1 MTLLRSTAAIVLALG
16 VTFAMPAL
24 AQKKY
29 DTGASDTEIKV
40 GQTIPLSGPASAYGS
55 IGKVQAAYIRMVNE
69 QGGIN
74 GRKINLIQYDDAYS
88 PPKTVEQV
96 RKLVESDEVFTTFQI
111 IGTPPNAAVQKYLND
126 KKVPQLLA
134 STGATRFTDPKN
146 FPWTIAFNPNYQS
159 EAHIY
164 AKFIL
169 ANHPN
174 AKIGILY
181 QNDDL
186 GKDYVKGLKDGL
198 GAKASNMIV
207 AEASYEL
214 SDPTVD
220 SQMVTLKASG
230 ADLFYN
236 ITTPKFGA
244 QAIKKAAELGWKPV
258 QILDINATPVSQTL
272 VPAGLEN
279 AKGIIS
285 VNYGKD
291 PLDPQWSDDEGMKRY
306 KAFMAKYAPAE
317 DANSGIAT
325 YGYSTAALL
334 VQILKQCGDNLT
346 RVNVMTQATNIKD
359 FVADLALPG
368 MATSTTPDDWRIN
381 KQFQMMRFDG
391 RGLRQ
396 SHHAVFGRHVVRGC
410 RQTNQSGD
418 RGCVDD
424 GSAALSQH
432 LRNLVLQA
440 QEYAREIDSQH
451 GVERGLTEFVQ
462 ALASRAN
469 GSSGNAGIVERAVDP
484 PIGGDGARHHR
495 GHIGFHGYVAPDRNG
510 LTAGR
515 VDQGDGCSRVLLGTV
530 GHRHARALACHRK
543 RSRPSDAR
551 GPAGHQRHLAIENAC
566 HVIFLLPCKNG
577 PQRTLR
583 LRKEDRCEFQ
593 RVAPLPLDQG

>member
-1 MTLLRSTAAIVLALG
+1 MTLSRLPAAIALAVS
-16 VTFAMPAL
+16 VTFATPSL

-40 GQTIPLSGPASAYGS
+40 GQTIPLSGPASAYGG
-55 IGKVQAAYIRMVNE
+55 IGKVQAAYLRMINE

-74 GRKINLIQYDDAYS
+74 GRKVNLIQYDDAYS

-96 RKLVESDEVFTTFQI
+96 RKLVESDEVLTTFQI
-111 IGTPPNAAVQKYLND
+111 IGTPPNASVQKYLNE

-169 ANHPN
+169 ANYPN
-174 AKIGILY
+174 AKIAILY

-198 GAKASNMIV
+198 GAKASSMIV

-272 VPAGLEN
+272 IPAGVEN

-291 PLDPQWSDDEGMKRY
+291 PLDPQWADDEGMKRY
-306 KAFMAKYAPAE
+306 KAFMAKWAPAE
-317 DANSGIAT
+317 DANSGIAS
-325 YGYSTAALL
+325 YGYSTASLL

-346 RVNVMTQATNIKD
+346 RANIMTQATNIKG

-368 MATSTTPDDWRIN
+368 MTTSTEPNDWRIN
-381 KQFQMMRFDG
+381 KQFQMMKFDG
-391 RGLRQ
+391 QRWVL
-396 SHHAVFGRHVVRGC
+396 FGPILTDEFN
-410 RQTNQSGD
+410 TN
-418 RGCVDD
+418 
-424 GSAALSQH
+424 
-432 LRNLVLQA
+432 
-440 QEYAREIDSQH
+440 
-451 GVERGLTEFVQ
+451 
-462 ALASRAN
+462 
-469 GSSGNAGIVERAVDP
+469 
-484 PIGGDGARHHR
+484 
-495 GHIGFHGYVAPDRNG
+495 
-510 LTAGR
+510 
-515 VDQGDGCSRVLLGTV
+515 
-530 GHRHARALACHRK
+530 
-543 RSRPSDAR
+543 
-551 GPAGHQRHLAIENAC
+551 
-566 HVIFLLPCKNG
+566 
-577 PQRTLR
+577 
-583 LRKEDRCEFQ
+583 
-593 RVAPLPLDQG
+593 

>member
-1 MTLLRSTAAIVLALG
+1 MALFRLTAALVLALG
-16 VTFAMPAL
+16 TAFATPAL

-29 DTGASDTEIKV
+29 DTGATDTEIKV

-55 IGKVQAAYIRMVNE
+55 IGKVQAAYIRMINE

-74 GRKINLIQYDDAYS
+74 GRKVNLIQYDDAYS

-96 RKLVESDEVFTTFQI
+96 RKLVESDEVLTTFQI

-146 FPWTIAFNPNYQS
+146 FPWTIAYNPNYQS

-164 AKFIL
+164 ARFIL
-169 ANHPN
+169 ENYPN
-174 AKIGILY
+174 AKIAILY

-198 GAKASNMIV
+198 GAKAKMIV

-220 SQMVTLKASG
+220 SQMVTLKSSG

-272 VPAGLEN
+272 IPAGLEN

-291 PLDPQWSDDEGMKRY
+291 PLDPQWADDNGMKRY
-306 KAFMAKYAPAE
+306 KAFMAKYAPGE
-317 DANSGIAT
+317 DANSGIST
-325 YGYSTAALL
+325 YGYGTASLL
-334 VQILKQCGDNLT
+334 VHILKQCSDDLT
-346 RVNVMTQATNIKD
+346 RANIMKQATNIQN

-368 MATSTTPDDWRIN
+368 MSTSTDPDDWRIN
-381 KQFQMMRFDG
+381 KQFQMMKFDG
-391 RGLRQ
+391 QRWVL
-396 SHHAVFGRHVVRGC
+396 FGPILTDDYK
-410 RQTNQSGD
+410 TN
-418 RGCVDD
+418 
-424 GSAALSQH
+424 
-432 LRNLVLQA
+432 
-440 QEYAREIDSQH
+440 
-451 GVERGLTEFVQ
+451 
-462 ALASRAN
+462 
-469 GSSGNAGIVERAVDP
+469 
-484 PIGGDGARHHR
+484 
-495 GHIGFHGYVAPDRNG
+495 
-510 LTAGR
+510 
-515 VDQGDGCSRVLLGTV
+515 
-530 GHRHARALACHRK
+530 
-543 RSRPSDAR
+543 
-551 GPAGHQRHLAIENAC
+551 
-566 HVIFLLPCKNG
+566 
-577 PQRTLR
+577 
-583 LRKEDRCEFQ
+583 
-593 RVAPLPLDQG
+593 

>member
-1 MTLLRSTAAIVLALG
+1 MALFRLTAALVLAYSA
-16 VTFAMPAL
+16 TFAAPAL

-29 DTGASDTEIKV
+29 DTGATDTEIKV

-55 IGKVQAAYIRMVNE
+55 IGKVQAAYIRMINE

-74 GRKINLIQYDDAYS
+74 GRKVNLIQYDDAYS

-96 RKLVESDEVFTTFQI
+96 RKLVESDEVLTTFQI

-146 FPWTIAFNPNYQS
+146 FPWTIAYNPNYQS

-164 AKFIL
+164 ARFIL
-169 ANHPN
+169 ENYPN
-174 AKIGILY
+174 AKIAILY

-198 GAKASNMIV
+198 GAKAKMIV

-220 SQMVTLKASG
+220 SQMVTLKSSG

-258 QILDINATPVSQTL
+258 QILDINASPVSQTL
-272 VPAGLEN
+272 IPAGLEN

-291 PLDPQWSDDEGMKRY
+291 PLDPQWADDAGMKRY
-306 KAFMAKYAPAE
+306 KAFMAKYAPGE

-334 VQILKQCGDNLT
+334 VHILKQCGDDLT
-346 RVNVMTQATNIKD
+346 RANIMKQATSIRNYVSDIS
-359 FVADLALPG
+359 LPG
-368 MATSTTPDDWRIN
+368 MATTTDPDDWRIN
-381 KQFQMMRFDG
+381 KQFQMMKFDG
-391 RGLRQ
+391 QRWVL
-396 SHHAVFGRHVVRGC
+396 FGPILTDDYK
-410 RQTNQSGD
+410 TN
-418 RGCVDD
+418 
-424 GSAALSQH
+424 
-432 LRNLVLQA
+432 
-440 QEYAREIDSQH
+440 
-451 GVERGLTEFVQ
+451 
-462 ALASRAN
+462 
-469 GSSGNAGIVERAVDP
+469 
-484 PIGGDGARHHR
+484 
-495 GHIGFHGYVAPDRNG
+495 
-510 LTAGR
+510 
-515 VDQGDGCSRVLLGTV
+515 
-530 GHRHARALACHRK
+530 
-543 RSRPSDAR
+543 
-551 GPAGHQRHLAIENAC
+551 
-566 HVIFLLPCKNG
+566 
-577 PQRTLR
+577 
-583 LRKEDRCEFQ
+583 
-593 RVAPLPLDQG
+593 

>member
-1 MTLLRSTAAIVLALG
+1 MTLFRLTTAVVLAFGMTLA
-16 VTFAMPAL
+16 TPAL

-29 DTGASDTEIKV
+29 DTGATDTEIKV

-55 IGKVQAAYIRMVNE
+55 IGKVQAAYIRMINE

-74 GRKINLIQYDDAYS
+74 GRKVNLIQYDDAYS

-96 RKLVESDEVFTTFQI
+96 RKLVESDEVLTTFQI

-146 FPWTIAFNPNYQS
+146 FPWTIAYNPNYQS

-164 AKFIL
+164 ARFIL
-169 ANHPN
+169 ENYPN
-174 AKIGILY
+174 AKIAILY

-198 GAKASNMIV
+198 GAKAKMIV

-220 SQMVTLKASG
+220 SQMVTLKSSG

-258 QILDINATPVSQTL
+258 QILDINASPVSQTL

-291 PLDPQWSDDEGMKRY
+291 PLDPQWADDAGMKRY
-306 KAFMAKYAPAE
+306 KAFMAKYAPGE

-334 VQILKQCGDNLT
+334 VQILKQCGDDLT
-346 RVNVMTQATNIKD
+346 RANLMKQATSIKNYISD
-359 FVADLALPG
+359 ISLPG
-368 MATSTTPDDWRIN
+368 MSTTTDADDWRIN
-381 KQFQMMRFDG
+381 KQFQMMKFDG
-391 RGLRQ
+391 QRWVL
-396 SHHAVFGRHVVRGC
+396 FGPILTDDYK
-410 RQTNQSGD
+410 TN
-418 RGCVDD
+418 
-424 GSAALSQH
+424 
-432 LRNLVLQA
+432 
-440 QEYAREIDSQH
+440 
-451 GVERGLTEFVQ
+451 
-462 ALASRAN
+462 
-469 GSSGNAGIVERAVDP
+469 
-484 PIGGDGARHHR
+484 
-495 GHIGFHGYVAPDRNG
+495 
-510 LTAGR
+510 
-515 VDQGDGCSRVLLGTV
+515 
-530 GHRHARALACHRK
+530 
-543 RSRPSDAR
+543 
-551 GPAGHQRHLAIENAC
+551 
-566 HVIFLLPCKNG
+566 
-577 PQRTLR
+577 
-583 LRKEDRCEFQ
+583 
-593 RVAPLPLDQG
+593 

>member
-1 MTLLRSTAAIVLALG
+1 MSLFRSTAAVALALG
-16 VTFAMPAL
+16 VTFATPAL

-55 IGKVQAAYIRMVNE
+55 IGKVQAAYLRMVNE

-96 RKLVESDEVFTTFQI
+96 RKLVEGDEVLTTFQI

-159 EAHIY
+159 EGHIY
-164 AKFIL
+164 AKYIL

-174 AKIGILY
+174 AKIAILY

-186 GKDYVKGLKDGL
+186 GKDYVKGLEDAL
-198 GAKASNMIV
+198 GAKASMIV
-207 AEASYEL
+207 AKASYEL

-258 QILDINATPVSQTL
+258 HILDINATPVSQTL
-272 VPAGLEN
+272 VPAGLDN
-279 AKGIIS
+279 AKDIIS

-291 PLDPQWSDDEGMKRY
+291 PLDPQWANDEGMKRY
-306 KAFMAKYAPAE
+306 KAFMLKYAPAE

-334 VQILKQCGDNLT
+334 VHIVKQCGDDLT
-346 RVNVMTQATNIKD
+346 RANLMKQATNIKGY
-359 FVADLALPG
+359 VADLALPG
-368 MATSTTPDDWRIN
+368 MTTTTTPDDWRIN
-381 KQFQMMRFDG
+381 KQFQMMKFDG
-391 RGLRQ
+391 QRWVL
-396 SHHAVFGRHVVRGC
+396 FGPILTDEYK
-410 RQTNQSGD
+410 TN
-418 RGCVDD
+418 
-424 GSAALSQH
+424 
-432 LRNLVLQA
+432 
-440 QEYAREIDSQH
+440 
-451 GVERGLTEFVQ
+451 
-462 ALASRAN
+462 
-469 GSSGNAGIVERAVDP
+469 
-484 PIGGDGARHHR
+484 
-495 GHIGFHGYVAPDRNG
+495 
-510 LTAGR
+510 
-515 VDQGDGCSRVLLGTV
+515 
-530 GHRHARALACHRK
+530 
-543 RSRPSDAR
+543 
-551 GPAGHQRHLAIENAC
+551 
-566 HVIFLLPCKNG
+566 
-577 PQRTLR
+577 
-583 LRKEDRCEFQ
+583 
-593 RVAPLPLDQG
+593 

>member
-1 MTLLRSTAAIVLALG
+1 MARSRSMAALVLALG
-16 VTFAMPAL
+16 ATFATQAI
-24 AQKKY
+24 AQNKY
-29 DTGASDTEIKV
+29 DTGASDTEIKL
-40 GQTIPLSGPASAYGS
+40 GQTIPLSGPASAYGG
-55 IGKVQAAYIRMVNE
+55 IGKVQAAYIRMINE

-96 RKLVESDEVFTTFQI
+96 RKLVEGDEVLATFQI

-126 KKVPQLLA
+126 RKVPQLLA

-164 AKFIL
+164 ANYIL

-186 GKDYVKGLKDGL
+186 GKDYVKGLKDAL
-198 GAKASNMIV
+198 GAKASSMIV
-207 AEASYEL
+207 AEKSYEL

-244 QAIKKAAELGWKPV
+244 QAIKKAAELGWNPV

-272 VPAGLEN
+272 IPAGVEN

-291 PLDPQWSDDEGMKRY
+291 PLDPQWADDEGMKRY

-334 VQILKQCGDNLT
+334 VQILRQCGDDLT
-346 RVNVMTQATNIKD
+346 RANIMKQATNVRNY
-359 FVADLALPG
+359 VADLALPG
-368 MATSTTPDDWRIN
+368 MTSSTEPDDWRIN
-381 KQFQMMRFDG
+381 KQFQMMKFDG
-391 RGLRQ
+391 QRWVL
-396 SHHAVFGRHVVRGC
+396 FGPILTDEFK
-410 RQTNQSGD
+410 TN
-418 RGCVDD
+418 
-424 GSAALSQH
+424 
-432 LRNLVLQA
+432 
-440 QEYAREIDSQH
+440 
-451 GVERGLTEFVQ
+451 
-462 ALASRAN
+462 
-469 GSSGNAGIVERAVDP
+469 
-484 PIGGDGARHHR
+484 
-495 GHIGFHGYVAPDRNG
+495 
-510 LTAGR
+510 
-515 VDQGDGCSRVLLGTV
+515 
-530 GHRHARALACHRK
+530 
-543 RSRPSDAR
+543 
-551 GPAGHQRHLAIENAC
+551 
-566 HVIFLLPCKNG
+566 
-577 PQRTLR
+577 
-583 LRKEDRCEFQ
+583 
-593 RVAPLPLDQG
+593 